1 MNSHIKVVHMTTVH
15 HPYDPRIYF
24 KQCMSLHNANYDVTL
39 IAQQADEHDDDE
51 SNRPI
56 KHIPLKSYTSRWKR
70 MIFGSIDMFK
80 KAKKLNATIYVFHDP
95 ELMLV
100 GWLLKKRSNIVIYD
114 IHEDYVTSILQKK
127 YLHAFTR
134 RLLAK
139 LYRFIEKICT
149 KKMELS
155 LAEKYYKEMYKRGKC
170 ILNYPLL
177 DERKFDKEDNNTTI
191 ENKLL
196 YTGNV
201 TEDRGALIQAEI
213 PQINEHVEV
222 QFVGKC
228 TSKLAN
234 NIYEKAGDRKSRI
247 NIEGIDR
254 FIEKDQMEEMYASR
268 RWLAGIALF
277 PPTEHYMKKELTKF
291 FEYMN
296 VGLPIICSDFPS
308 WKQFVEEHQ
317 CGIAV
322 NPYNKDEINSA
333 IEKLRNDP
341 QLNEKM
347 GNNGRKAVQEK
358 LNWKIEE
365 QKLLE
370 WYEQLIKD
378 SVNK

>member
-1 MNSHIKVVHMTTVH
+1 
-15 HPYDPRIYF
+15 
-24 KQCMSLHNANYDVTL
+24 MSLYDAGYDVTL
-39 IAQQADEHDDDE
+39 IAQQAEHEDGKQH
-51 SNRPI
+51 PI
-56 KHIPLKSYTSRWKR
+56 SHVPLKKYSSRWKR
-70 MIFGSIDMFK
+70 MIFGSFDLFK
-80 KAKKLNATIYVFHDP
+80 KAKKLHANMYVFHDP
-95 ELMLV
+95 ELLFV
-100 GWLLKKRSNIVIYD
+100 GWLLKRRNNIVIYD

-127 YLHAFTR
+127 YLNAFVR
-134 RLLAK
+134 K
-139 LYRFIEKICT
+139 LFARMYRIVEKILT
-149 KKMELS
+149 KNMELS
-155 LAEKYYKEMYKRGKC
+155 LAEKYYQEMYPKGKC
-170 ILNYPLL
+170 ILNYPILEQN
-177 DERKFDKEDNNTTI
+177 DFDKNLDNAPL

-222 QFVGKC
+222 HFVGKC

-234 NIYEKAGDRKSRI
+234 DMYEKAGNRKSHLT
-247 NIEGIDR
+247 IEGIDR
-254 FIEKDQMEEMYASR
+254 FIVKEQMVKTYASR

-308 WKQFVEEHQ
+308 WKDFVEQHQ

-322 NPYNKDEINSA
+322 NPYNKEEINAA

-347 GNNGRKAVQEK
+347 GNNGRKVVREK

>member
-1 MNSHIKVVHMTTVH
+1 MNSHVKVVHMTTVH

-24 KQCMSLHNANYDVTL
+24 KQCMSLYDAGYDVTL
-39 IAQQADEHDDDE
+39 IAQQAEHEDGKQH
-51 SNRPI
+51 PI
-56 KHIPLKSYTSRWKR
+56 SHVPLKKYSSRWKR
-70 MIFGSIDMFK
+70 MIFGSFDLFK
-80 KAKKLNATIYVFHDP
+80 KAKKLHANMYVFHDP
-95 ELMLV
+95 ELLFV
-100 GWLLKKRSNIVIYD
+100 GWLLKRRNNIVIYD

-127 YLHAFTR
+127 YLNAFVR
-134 RLLAK
+134 K
-139 LYRFIEKICT
+139 LFARMYRIVEKILT
-149 KKMELS
+149 KNMELS
-155 LAEKYYKEMYKRGKC
+155 LAEKYYQEMYPKGKC
-170 ILNYPLL
+170 ILNYPILEQN
-177 DERKFDKEDNNTTI
+177 DFDKNLDNAPL

-222 QFVGKC
+222 HFVGKC

-234 NIYEKAGDRKSRI
+234 DMYEKAGNRKSHLT
-247 NIEGIDR
+247 IEGIDR
-254 FIEKDQMEEMYASR
+254 FIVKEQMVKTYASR

-308 WKQFVEEHQ
+308 WKDFVEQHQ

-322 NPYNKDEINSA
+322 NPYNKEEINAA

-347 GNNGRKAVQEK
+347 GNNGRKVVREK